1 MKKLI
6 SIFAISALGLCS
18 LHANAG
24 ATNDMPAA
32 TDMSAATDTAAKT
45 DTAATTDMP
54 AATEMPADAGLKP
67 GQAQKNQVPDSTKNG
82 DFLEPQ
88 PDENGATQNTTGND
102 AKNSSMD
109 KKMGKKHNNSN
120 AKNINKSSRFKKEPA
135 EGGSDVKTK

>member
-18 LHANAG
+18 LNVNAG

-32 TDMSAATDTAAKT
+32 DKMP
-45 DTAATTDMP
+45 ATTDMP

-102 AKNSSMD
+102 TKNSNMDKKMD
-109 KKMGKKHNNSN
+109 KKMGKKHSNSN
-120 AKNINKSSRFKKEPA
+120 AKNVNKSSRFKKEPA
-135 EGGSDVKTK
+135 EGGTDVKTK